1 MGLTAEVIISI
12 ELFVLSSLSQVNFL
26 DLLGVLVLNS
36 CFKGGI
42 FDSHTLAD
50 MEFEKL

>member
-1 MGLTAEVIISI
+1 LGLTAEVIISI
-12 ELFVLSSLSQVNFL
+12 ELFVLSALSQVNFL
-26 DLLGVLVLNS
+26 DLLGVLILNS
-36 CFKGGI
+36 GFNGGI

>member
-1 MGLTAEVIISI
+1 MGLTTEVIISI
-12 ELFVLSSLSQVNFL
+12 ELFVLSALSQVNFL
-26 DLLGVLVLNS
+26 DLLGVLILNS
-36 CFKGGI
+36 GFNGGI